1 MIPPFADS
9 MKVFSTEEVVDVVVI
24 GTGAGA
30 APVLATLGE
39 AGLSVVALE
48 AGRWWNPAQEYAADE
63 VAMSELYWLQERIS
77 AGETPTAFGGNN
89 SGTGVGGS
97 MLHWGAYVPRADP
110 RDLKLRTESGEGVD
124 FPLTYA
130 ELVPYYEEVE
140 RFLGVAGPAQYPWDQ
155 PGQKPRSYPLPPVP
169 WNAPAIAM
177 ARGCAALGL
186 QVTAAPIAAVSQNYA
201 QPGYKERQGQHGCD
215 LPAARGRRRSRDSR
229 KQLCAWL

>member
-130 ELVPYYEEVE
+130 ELVPYYEEVPQLSFAARAVE
-140 RFLGVAGPAQYPWDQ
+140 CAGHRDGQGLRGPWAAGDRRADCGGIAELRATGVQGA
-155 PGQKPRSYPLPPVP
+155 PGMCRLRVLSPGLRV
-169 WNAPAIAM
+169 
-177 ARGCAALGL
+177 RG
-186 QVTAAPIAAVSQNYA
+186 
-201 QPGYKERQGQHGCD
+201 QGQHGCD